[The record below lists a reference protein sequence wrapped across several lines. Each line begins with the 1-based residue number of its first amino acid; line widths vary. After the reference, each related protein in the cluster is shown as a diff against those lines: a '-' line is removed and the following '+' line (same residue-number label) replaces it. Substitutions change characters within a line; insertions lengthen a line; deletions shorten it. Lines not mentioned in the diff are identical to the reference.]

1 MKEKTYVDDIDRN
14 IYDFKNDD
22 KDTYKLNAGLTP
34 EIVEKL
40 SKEKNDPAWMQNFR
54 LESLQIYNNM
64 KVPDWGP
71 SIEGLNMDNIVTYV
85 RPNTNMKAKWSE
97 VPEDIKDTFEKLGIP
112 QAERKSLAGVG
123 AQYDSE
129 LVYHNVR
136 QEVAEMGVV
145 YTDMESA
152 LKGEY
157 ADMVR
162 THFMKLV
169 KPTDHKF
176 AALHGAVWSGG
187 SFIYV
192 PKGVSLDKPLQ
203 SYFRINS
210 MSMGQFERT
219 LIIVDEGAD
228 VHYVEGCTAPVY
240 SKDSLHAAV
249 VEIFVHKNA
258 KCRYSTVQNWSNNII
273 NLVTKRAKVFEN
285 GHMEWIDG
293 NIGSHI
299 NMKYPACILA
309 EPYAKGTT
317 VSIAVG
323 SKGQKQDAGSKMIHL
338 APHTTSTIISKS
350 VARQGGE
357 VNYRGWV
364 KHSKN
369 AQYAKSKVECDTLI
383 LDKLSRSDTIP
394 LNFSQNDTS
403 QIEHEATVSNI
414 SEEQLFYL
422 MSRGLSRAQATEMIV
437 MGFLEPFTRE
447 LPMEYA
453 VELNQMLKLDMSD
466 SIG

>member
-1 MKEKTYVDDIDRN
+1 MDR
-14 IYDFKNDD
+14 
-22 KDTYKLNAGLTP
+22 
-34 EIVEKL
+34 
-40 SKEKNDPAWMQNFR
+40 W
-54 LESLQIYNNM
+54 ES
-64 KVPDWGP
+64 
-71 SIEGLNMDNIVTYV
+71 E
-85 RPNTNMKAKWSE
+85 
-97 VPEDIKDTFEKLGIP
+97 
-112 QAERKSLAGVG
+112 
-123 AQYDSE
+123 
-129 LVYHNVR
+129 
-136 QEVAEMGVV
+136 
-145 YTDMESA
+145 
-152 LKGEY
+152 
-157 ADMVR
+157 
-162 THFMKLV
+162 
-169 KPTDHKF
+169 
-176 AALHGAVWSGG
+176 
-187 SFIYV
+187 
-192 PKGVSLDKPLQ
+192 
-203 SYFRINS
+203 
-210 MSMGQFERT
+210 
-219 LIIVDEGAD
+219 
-228 VHYVEGCTAPVY
+228 
-240 SKDSLHAAV
+240 
-249 VEIFVHKNA
+249 
-258 KCRYSTVQNWSNNII
+258 
-273 NLVTKRAKVFEN
+273 
-285 GHMEWIDG
+285 
-293 NIGSHI
+293 HI

-437 MGFLEPFTRE
+437 MGFFGTIHPRITDGICGRTQSDVKAG
-447 LPMEYA
+447 Y
-453 VELNQMLKLDMSD
+453 SD